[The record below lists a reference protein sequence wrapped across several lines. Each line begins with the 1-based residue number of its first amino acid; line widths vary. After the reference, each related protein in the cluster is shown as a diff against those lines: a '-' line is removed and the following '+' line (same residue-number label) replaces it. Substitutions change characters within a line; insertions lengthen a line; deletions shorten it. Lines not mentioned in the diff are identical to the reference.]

1 MQPSDA
7 SLWASFLRGDERASD
22 QLFLQYYDTLYRYGL
37 RLTGEEELTKDSI
50 QNVFQQLWQRRA
62 ALRPVAAVGPYLLTA
77 LRRQLARDQQAQRRQ
92 SELGSVYESEFEV
105 HYTPDDFDLPET
117 RHQLLLEALAQL
129 SDRQRE
135 AVYLKFFDGL
145 SYEQIAEVMELNV
158 QSVRNLV
165 HQGLKGMRQRVG
177 LPLWLLISK
186 LTWLKFLSLLN
197 N

>member
-1 MQPSDA
+1 MSAPDST
-7 SLWASFLRGDERASD
+7 LWASFLAGDEQASD
-22 QLFLQYYDTLYRYGL
+22 KLFSVHYDSLYRYGL
-37 RLTGEEELTKDSI
+37 RLTNDEELTKDSI

-62 ALRPVAAVGPYLLTA
+62 TLGLVVAVGPYLLTA

-92 SELGSVYESEFEV
+92 HELANVYETEFEV
-105 HYTPDDFDLPET
+105 QYTPDDFDLPET
-117 RHQLLLEALAQL
+117 RHQQLLEALAQL

-145 SYEQIAEVMELNV
+145 SYEQIAEVMTLNV

-177 LPLWLLISK
+177 LPFWLLVSK
-186 LTWLKFLSLLN
+186 LTWLKFLSLLSN
-197 N
+197 

>member
-7 SLWASFLRGDERASD
+7 TLWASFLGGDERACD
-22 QLFLQYYDTLYRYGL
+22 QLFLSHYDMLYRYGL

-62 ALRPVAAVGPYLLTA
+62 ALGLVSSVGPYLLTA

-92 SELGSVYESEFEV
+92 NELASVYEMEFEV
-105 HYTPDDFDLPET
+105 QYTPEDFDLPET
-117 RHQLLLEALAQL
+117 QHQQLLAALAQL

-145 SYEQIAEVMELNV
+145 SYEQVAEVMALNV
-158 QSVRNLV
+158 QSARNLV
-165 HQGLKGMRQRVG
+165 HQGLKAMRQRVG
-177 LPLWLLISK
+177 LPIWLLISK
-186 LTWLKFLSLLN
+186 LTFLKFLLLFN
-197 N
+197 K